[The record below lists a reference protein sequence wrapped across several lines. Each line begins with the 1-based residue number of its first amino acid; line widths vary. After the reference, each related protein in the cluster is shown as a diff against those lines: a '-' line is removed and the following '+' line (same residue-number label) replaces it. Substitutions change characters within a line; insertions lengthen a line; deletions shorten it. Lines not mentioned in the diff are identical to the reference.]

1 MIHSSLLSLL
11 LALPYGTFPPRFSPS
26 HSVEASLHET
36 PPHVLAQPGA
46 HGSGSSYHPGGQLG
60 EGRLYT
66 EGEGQWG
73 SSLRRGSR
81 VGSVQIRGQDPASLQ
96 LVPSR

>member
-46 HGSGSSYHPGGQLG
+46 HGSGSSYHPGRQGGRGGFTLG
-60 EGRLYT
+60 EGQ
-66 EGEGQWG
+66 GG